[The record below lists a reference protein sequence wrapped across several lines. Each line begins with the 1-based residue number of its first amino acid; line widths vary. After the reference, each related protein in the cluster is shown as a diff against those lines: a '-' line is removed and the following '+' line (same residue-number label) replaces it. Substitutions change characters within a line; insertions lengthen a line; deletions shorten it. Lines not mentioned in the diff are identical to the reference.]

1 MDANGSANTSDLLA
15 KLNRLEEQVSSLSS
29 QLAVKKKKISQL
41 NLTVKEQQAQIS
53 DLDEALVFAQ
63 KSLLDRLLEKIQH
76 YQQQVKH
83 DIDEKAINPAVT
95 QIQQQL
101 QTIQEIVNS
110 SKDYITK
117 RIVLVQD
124 NVRATS
130 DVLQQWPVKTKAFL
144 EKDVVERYKLQVNQ
158 LQVTLLQYVETM
170 KDQAE
175 QDILKPIMNTVKK
188 IPGQCQALYQGG
200 VIDPSRQLFNLIYDY
215 SGNGFE
221 IIKKSIAGTLDQGV
235 GLVEQTRKFFLNLV
249 QDFIEK
255 YSHGGLRSQQMNAS
269 HA

>member
-1 MDANGSANTSDLLA
+1 MDANDSANTSDLLA
-15 KLNRLEEQVSSLSS
+15 KLNKLEEQVSSLS
-29 QLAVKKKKISQL
+29 LELKAKKKKISQL
-41 NLTVKEQQAQIS
+41 NLAVKEQRAQIS

-76 YQQQVKH
+76 YQRQVKH

-101 QTIQEIVNS
+101 QTIQEMVNN
-110 SKDYITK
+110 SKNYMNK
-117 RIVLVQD
+117 RIILVQD
-124 NVRATS
+124 NFRATS

-144 EKDVVERYKLQVNQ
+144 EKDVVERYTLQVNQ

-170 KDQAE
+170 RDQAE
-175 QDILKPIMNTVKK
+175 QDILRPIVTAVKK

-200 VIDPSRQLFNLIYDY
+200 VIDPAQQLLNLIYDY
-215 SGNGFE
+215 SGNGYE
-221 IIKKSIAGTLDQGV
+221 ILKRRMTSTVDQSV
-235 GLVEQTRKFFLNLV
+235 GLVEQSRKFFLTWV
-249 QDFIEK
+249 QDFIARF
-255 YSHGGLRSQQMNAS
+255 SHGGLGSQQMSAS